1 MGDAV
6 YVQCQQCGKLHRVK
20 EVKMSE
26 DDLYTKLHCPRCR
39 GDSNHL
45 FIGTYQ
51 DDVYLYGNENLDDR
65 YYKYNTK

>member
-6 YVQCQQCGKLHRVK
+6 YVECQNCGKLHRVK

-26 DDLYTKLHCPRCR
+26 DELYVKLHCPRCR

-45 FIGTYQ
+45 FIGKYK
-51 DDVYLYGNENLDDR
+51 DDVYTKGNTNLDER
-65 YYKYNTK
+65 FFIY